1 MKVLNLIHAYPPLHH
16 AGAEWMLHE
25 MNKFLVEQGHSVD
38 VLLPITGIKEYEFE
52 GVNVKGDFFP
62 GNREFIKNA
71 DIIISHLDRAGKA
84 FNLCELY
91 KKPFVFVVHNTNP
104 MNIIKFKP
112 QVRRYIVY
120 NTEYTKRE
128 MNYPCPGVV
137 VHPPVDA
144 KRYKVMGRRGSKLT
158 LVNLFH
164 RKGTATFQQIARLMP
179 DRDFLGV
186 EGGYGKQ
193 EKEAIK
199 NVTYIENT
207 PDMKK
212 VYSQTRILLMPSL
225 YESYGR
231 TAVEA
236 LVSGIPV
243 IAAPTPG
250 LKESLGDA
258 GIFCDPLK
266 PEQWVEAVKSLDDPE
281 AYKAQ
286 SKKCSDRFK
295 AIEAERE
302 KELKEFENFLFDIYE
317 RKI

>member
-1 MKVLNLIHAYPPLHH
+1 MRILNLIHAYPPGHN
-16 AGAEWMLHE
+16 AGAEWMVHE
-25 MNKFLVEQGHSVD
+25 INKFLADQGHHVD
-38 VLLPITGIKEYEFE
+38 VLLPISGIKDYEFE
-52 GVNVKGDFFP
+52 GVRIHPDFYP
-62 GNREFIKNA
+62 ENREYIKSA
-71 DIIISHLDRAGKA
+71 DIVISHLDRAGKA

-91 KKPFVFVVHNTNP
+91 KRPFVFVVHNTNAFT
-104 MNIIKFKP
+104 IIKYKP
-112 QVRRYIVY
+112 QVKSYIVY
-120 NTEYTKRE
+120 NSEFTRG

-137 VHPPVDA
+137 VHPPVDG
-144 KRYKVMGRRGSKLT
+144 KRYKVSKRGSKLT

-164 RKGTATFQQIARLMP
+164 RKGTLTFQQVARLMP

-199 NVTYIENT
+199 NVEYWDNT

-212 VYSQTRILLMPSL
+212 VYAQTRILLMPSL

-236 LVSGIPV
+236 LASGIPV
-243 IAAPTPG
+243 IASPTPG

-258 GIFCDPLK
+258 GIFCDPGR
-266 PEQWVEAVKSLDDPE
+266 PDDWVEAIKSLDEPD

-286 SKKCSDRFK
+286 SKKC
-295 AIEAERE
+295 AERFAE
-302 KELKEFENFLFDIYE
+302 ISRQTPVELKALESFLFDIYE